1 MVITQSV
8 PTSSIRSIMIY
19 SHVCHAYRS
28 KLELGFEILTTTE
41 DHLAGCWSRGR
52 IRHAIN
58 APAPQRWKTY
68 QREAPAMSM
77 EFERWRGSKGE
88 MPDLHLAVIVLHL
101 NRGTNFVCGDRILA
115 PQIHSSAQHNA
126 SSAISINDFAWM
138 PSYRFGRDDG
148 ASMKTTDPV
157 VSNGST

>member
-1 MVITQSV
+1 MPSMPPHHKDGRPISGKL
-8 PTSSIRSIMIY
+8 PPCLSN
-19 SHVCHAYRS
+19 S
-28 KLELGFEILTTTE
+28 KGGG
-41 DHLAGCWSRGR
+41 A
-52 IRHAIN
+52 
-58 APAPQRWKTY
+58 QR
-68 QREAPAMSM
+68 
-77 EFERWRGSKGE
+77 GE